1 MEQDLVNDVLE
12 TLGLSADTELVK
24 AAILKDK
31 ELGGPISYENVFKFA
46 REVLFPGPFTQITF
60 STEEFSKIVNF

>member
-1 MEQDLVNDVLE
+1 MEEGLVNDVLE

-24 AAILKDK
+24 AAVEKDK

-46 REVLFPGPFTQITF
+46 REVLFRGHLHKFLFPPG
-60 STEEFSKIVNF
+60 EFFKIVN

>member
-1 MEQDLVNDVLE
+1 MEEDLVNDVLE

-46 REVLFPGPFTQITF
+46 REVLFRGHLHKLLFPQR
-60 STEEFSKIVNF
+60 NFLKW